1 MVDEGSVLARY
12 VGVATL
18 VYGALGLGAFAL
30 AHLADDASPVAM
42 EAALG
47 WDRVERLALSLALG
61 LGLGVLVVLATRVL
75 VRRARWA
82 RQLHS
87 GFRELLGP
95 LSGRQIL
102 FLAVLSGVAEE
113 LFFRGALMPLV
124 GFWVSSALF
133 GLLHIGPGRRFAPW
147 TAWAVAMGLAFG
159 AIYWL
164 TGELVGCVVAHV
176 LVNYENMHF
185 IEAHDPAPEARVIAP
200 EDPSLIGRRRHRSGG
215 FMHP

>member
-61 LGLGVLVVLATRVL
+61 LALGVLVVLATRVL

-95 LSGRQIL
+95 LSVHALVALNVSDEDVQDGHEV
-102 FLAVLSGVAEE
+102 VLIEVADD
-113 LFFRGALMPLV
+113 
-124 GFWVSSALF
+124 
-133 GLLHIGPGRRFAPW
+133 RF
-147 TAWAVAMGLAFG
+147 
-159 AIYWL
+159 
-164 TGELVGCVVAHV
+164 EGCR
-176 LVNYENMHF
+176 M
-185 IEAHDPAPEARVIAP
+185 
-200 EDPSLIGRRRHRSGG
+200 
-215 FMHP
+215 